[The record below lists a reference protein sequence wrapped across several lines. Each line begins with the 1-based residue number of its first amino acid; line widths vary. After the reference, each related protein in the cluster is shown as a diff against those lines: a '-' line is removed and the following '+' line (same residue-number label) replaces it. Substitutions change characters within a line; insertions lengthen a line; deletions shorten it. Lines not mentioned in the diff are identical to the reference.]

1 MKKNEAQRSNDL
13 LKVIKIV
20 KWIDL
25 KRGFQGSKP
34 IFSATN
40 WKKRGNYS

>member
-1 MKKNEAQRSNDL
+1 MKKKKEAQRSNDL

-25 KRGFQGSKP
+25 RGFQGSKP

-40 WKKRGNYS
+40 